1 MKTKRGDFMKKAGT
15 ISSAAGLVFLGVWM
29 IINKSSPSLAY
40 EMFKWWPAI
49 FIIFGLEI
57 LFTFGENRE
66 KKPGINFIIIPVIII
81 FLIVNA
87 AQSFLYSIG
96 GKNLMINGFNFD
108 NFLKFTEENDF
119 SRYKEIKS
127 VKQFTPLGNKI
138 YFSASNARLNI
149 LKSTDGNIKI
159 DAVVYVDK
167 SSSLTKYDIN
177 EEKTSDG
184 TKISMNENYIKKV
197 SVSLY
202 IPDNYN
208 LDIDTDNLDISN
220 SNILDK
226 VDIKSD
232 NGSFKMSNA
241 KSIVINCDNNNAN
254 INDIKDISM
263 KGDNCNINING
274 NCENISINS
283 DNGKADITN
292 KICRN
297 VNVEMDNGVVKINTA
312 DRNLKVDAKLDQG
325 TCKVFDERRVNSGI
339 SKTIGLGEGNIN
351 VKMEHG
357 TISVSQE

>member
-1 MKTKRGDFMKKAGT
+1 MKKAGT

-40 EMFKWWPAI
+40 EMFKWWPAL

-57 LFTFGENRE
+57 LFTYGENRE

-87 AQSFLYSIG
+87 AQSVLYSMG
-96 GKNLMINGFNFD
+96 GIDLMKNGFNLD
-108 NFLKFTEENDF
+108 NILRFTENNDF

-127 VKQFTPLGNKI
+127 VKQFTPAGNKI
-138 YFSASNARLNI
+138 YFSADNAKLNI
-149 LKSTDGNIKI
+149 IKSTDGNIKA
-159 DAVVYVDK
+159 DAVIYVDK

-177 EEKTSDG
+177 GERTSDG
-184 TKISMNENYIKKV
+184 YKISMNENYIKKV
-197 SVSLY
+197 TVNLY

-208 LDIDTDNLDISN
+208 LNVDSDNLDISN

-226 VDIKSD
+226 VDINSD
-232 NGSFKMSNA
+232 NGNFKMSNA
-241 KSIVINCDNNNAN
+241 NSISIDCDNNNTN
-254 INDIKDISM
+254 LSNIKDINI
-263 KGDNCNINING
+263 KGNNCNISIDG

-283 DNGKADITN
+283 DNGKADINN

-297 VNVEMDNGVVKINTA
+297 VNVELDNGVVKINTA
-312 DRNLKVDAKLDQG
+312 DKNLNIDTRLDQG
-325 TCKVFDERRVNSGI
+325 TCRVFDERRVNSGI
-339 SKTIGLGEGNIN
+339 TKTIGLGEGNIS
-351 VKMEHG
+351 VKVEHG